1 MSVIASRHLAARQSR
16 ATESKSQWASARR
29 PWIAT
34 AQTRLAMTAA
44 SALLTACTLGPDFE
58 TPSVFTPSSWFATR
72 PVPPKLASVPAAEP
86 IDPRW
91 WNALND
97 PVLTGLIERAAASN
111 LDVQAAT
118 ARLAQSRAQRVVT
131 GAAQFPTLNGNTSYT
146 REKPSKEGATSLFG
160 SAAGGSPGTQSN
172 GLGGRQGGIPSPI
185 GQPFDLYQ
193 YGFDA
198 SWELDLWGR
207 VRRQVES
214 ADATVEA
221 SAETRRN
228 TLLTSLAELAR
239 NYVQLR
245 GTQRT
250 IQITRENLESA
261 QQSAHLTD
269 ERARAGLA
277 SDLDVANAQAQAST
291 TAAQLPQLE
300 AQAQQQMN
308 MVALLLGAPPGAMID
323 ELTAPKPVPPVPPRV
338 PVGVPSELVRR
349 RPDVR
354 QSEAQLHAATADIG
368 EAQAEFFPAIT
379 LSGSAALQSL
389 QFKNLGSLAASTYS
403 FGPSIT
409 IPIFEGGRLR
419 GTLDLR
425 KAAQQEAAINYQK
438 AVLQAFHDV
447 DNALVAYGAEQARRD
462 ALAMAVA
469 QNRRA
474 LNLANQRYRQG
485 LSDFLEVLTAQRS
498 VLAAEQS
505 LAEST
510 TSVSTDFV
518 QLYKALGGGWETE
531 FPRVTAP

>member
-1 MSVIASRHLAARQSR
+1 M
-16 ATESKSQWASARR
+16 
-29 PWIAT
+29 
-34 AQTRLAMTAA
+34 
-44 SALLTACTLGPDFE
+44 
-58 TPSVFTPSSWFATR
+58 FTPSTWFATR
-72 PVPPKLASVPAAEP
+72 PAPPRAESVAVAEP

-91 WNALND
+91 WNALAD
-97 PVLTGLIERAAASN
+97 PELTRLMERVAASN

-146 REKPSKEGATSLFG
+146 REKPSKDGVTSLI
-160 SAAGGSPGTQSN
+160 GGSGGSGGGGGASTPGTQSN
-172 GLGGRQGGIPSPI
+172 GLGGTKGGIPSPI
-185 GQPFDLYQ
+185 SQPFDLYQ

-214 ADATVEA
+214 ADATLEA

-239 NYVQLR
+239 DYVQLR

-261 QQSAHLTD
+261 QQSAHLTE

-300 AQAQQQMN
+300 AQEQQQMN
-308 MVALLLGAPPGAMID
+308 MVALLLGEPPGAMSQ
-323 ELTAPKPVPPVPPRV
+323 ELAATQPVPPVPPRV

-368 EAQAEFFPAIT
+368 EAQAEFFPTVT

-389 QFKNLGSLAASTYS
+389 QFKNLGSLAANTYS
-403 FGPSIT
+403 LGPSIT

-425 KAAQQEAAINYQK
+425 KAAQQEAAINYQRS
-438 AVLQAFHDV
+438 VLQAFHDV
-447 DNALVAYGAEQARRD
+447 DNALIAYGMEQARRD
-462 ALAMAVA
+462 ALAMAAA

-498 VLAAEQS
+498 LLAAEQS

-510 TSVSTDFV
+510 TNISTDFV
-518 QLYKALGGGWETE
+518 QLYKALGGGWETAY
-531 FPRVTAP
+531 PRSADP